1 MKKSPL
7 ILQTIKKDISKNKWI
22 YIMAIPVIV
31 FYICFSYIPMAG
43 IQIAFKDFNFGAGIW
58 GSPWVG
64 FKHFISF
71 FSGAVCLAC
80 HPQYSVGQPLH
91 HRRVLSCADPVC
103 TFAQRGKKQ
112 VV

>member
-43 IQIAFKDFNFGAGIW
+43 IQIAFKDFNFGAG
-58 GSPWVG
+58 
-64 FKHFISF
+64 
-71 FSGAVCLAC
+71 
-80 HPQYSVGQPLH
+80 QPLH

>member
-64 FKHFISF
+64 
-71 FSGAVCLAC
+71 
-80 HPQYSVGQPLH
+80 
-91 HRRVLSCADPVC
+91 
-103 TFAQRGKKQ
+103 
-112 VV
+112 

>member
-58 GSPWVG
+58 GSLG
-64 FKHFISF
+64 RLQTFHQL

>member
-43 IQIAFKDFNFGAGIW
+43 IQI
-58 GSPWVG
+58 
-64 FKHFISF
+64 
-71 FSGAVCLAC
+71 
-80 HPQYSVGQPLH
+80 
-91 HRRVLSCADPVC
+91 LSLIHI
-103 TFAQRGKKQ
+103 
-112 VV
+112 

>member
-71 FSGAVCLAC
+71 FQVPYAWRVIRNTLLVSL
-80 HPQYSVGQPLH
+80 LH